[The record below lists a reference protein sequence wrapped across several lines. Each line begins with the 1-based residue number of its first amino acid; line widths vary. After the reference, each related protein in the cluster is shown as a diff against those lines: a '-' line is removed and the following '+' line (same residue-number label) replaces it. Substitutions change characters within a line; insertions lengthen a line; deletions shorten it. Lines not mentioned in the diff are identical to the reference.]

1 MDRLKNVKKYLEL
14 YRWKLDRA
22 GYTEDIEWAI
32 EEIERMEKEIRQQ
45 SNRVLIV
52 YIKLFP
58 TDVYVDHNQALER
71 IIEQALKEGE

>member
-32 EEIERMEKEIRQQ
+32 EEIEQGMKEKEW
-45 SNRVLIV
+45 LMELL
-52 YIKLFP
+52 YEKLVGTP
-58 TDVYVDHNQALER
+58 
-71 IIEQALKEGE
+71 IP

>member
-32 EEIERMEKEIRQQ
+32 EEIEQGMKEKEWLMELLYEKLVGTPIPIKVYKRSIIDMMQQ
-45 SNRVLIV
+45 
-52 YIKLFP
+52 
-58 TDVYVDHNQALER
+58 D
-71 IIEQALKEGE
+71 LKKK